1 MQSLL
6 PNTEINPVREYAHL
20 RVISELAGMEC
31 LSAHFWGHRF
41 APHVHD
47 SYVIAL
53 IERGAEHFHHG
64 RTEHVAGAGSIVLL
78 NPGAV
83 HTGQRGADE
92 GWTYRAFYPPVDLL
106 ASLGRQLGIGQPEFR
121 HVVVDD
127 PRLFRALRDAHI
139 HLQTESD
146 SLALQATW
154 VEACGALLQRHA
166 GAPQRG
172 GHEDARAVAQVRAI
186 LTDRCGEPLSLSAL
200 AQAVGLSTWQLSR
213 AFRQHTGLPVHAW
226 RNQIRLSQARIML
239 RQRRPIAEVANTLG
253 FADQAHFTRHFKRAF
268 GFTPGQYRALA

>member
-1 MQSLL
+1 MQPLL
-6 PNTEINPVREYAHL
+6 SNTETNPGREYARL
-20 RVISELAGMEC
+20 CVIPELAGMEC

-53 IERGAEHFHHG
+53 IERGAERFHHG
-64 RTEHVAGAGSIVLL
+64 RTEHIAGAGSIVLL

-83 HTGQRGADE
+83 HTGQRGTDE
-92 GWTYRAFYPPVDLL
+92 GWSYRAFYPPVELL
-106 ASLGRQLGIGQPEFR
+106 ASLGKQLGIGQPDFR

-127 PRLFRALRDAHI
+127 PLMFHALREAHVHIQSEPDA
-139 HLQTESD
+139 
-146 SLALQATW
+146 LARQAAW
-154 VEACGALLQRHA
+154 VETCGALLQRHA
-166 GAPQRG
+166 GAQRSRPDEAG
-172 GHEDARAVAQVRAI
+172 AVAQVRAI
-186 LTDRCGEPLSLSAL
+186 MADAYGEPLSLSAL

-226 RNQIRLSQARIML
+226 RNQIRLSHARTLL
-239 RQRRPIAEVANTLG
+239 RQRRPIAEVANALG

-268 GFTPGQYRALA
+268 GFTPGHYRALA